1 MAEQPRIRR
10 AEPADYDRIVAVM
23 DEWWGRPVAVGLSR
37 LFLDHFDGTS
47 FVAET
52 GGRDG
57 AAGAP
62 AAGVPA
68 PGVPAAGAPAVLAGF
83 LVGFL
88 SQSCADEAYIHYM
101 AVGPQFRRAGLAR
114 TLYERFFA
122 LARASGRTTVRAITS
137 PDNAASIAFHSAMG
151 FAVSGP
157 VEGYDG
163 PGRDRV
169 LFVRS
174 LV

>member
-37 LFLDHFDGTS
+37 LFLDHFGGTS

-52 GGRDG
+52 GAGDG
-57 AAGAP
+57 AAATPAAGTPEAGAP
-62 AAGVPA
+62 A
-68 PGVPAAGAPAVLAGF
+68 LAGF

-88 SQSCADEAYIHYM
+88 SQSRADEAYIHYM
-101 AVGPQFRRAGLAR
+101 AVGPRFRRAGLAR
-114 TLYERFFA
+114 ALYERFFA
-122 LARASGRTTVRAITS
+122 LARANGRTTVRAITS
-137 PDNAASIAFHSAMG
+137 PENSTSIAFHTVMG

-157 VEGYDG
+157 VAGYDG

-174 LV
+174 LA